1 MTPERQEPYDGR
13 PSRTVLW
20 EPGNHGSRA
29 TRLHVGVPV
38 RTRYACTPP
47 RRRQLPDPSDVP
59 LPEGAVLRLL
69 RRRNRSTLE
78 TQKRREGVVIFVM
91 YFFNEPRTNLRI
103 SAGPQSPWNAM
114 ALQPA
119 RRGTP
124 DHAAG
129 RPLMACQPRPKVHN
143 YRAGNRPGRCA
154 STRPGKGISRPLPQF
169 RKLAR
174 DTTHTPLTREGFVYP
189 AGRDGAACSKRI
201 VGHAMARTHAN
212 RTGSRRP
219 GELAMRNSLPV
230 KRATPWIELCCNQ
243 TELHSSI
250 GYRSTNEV
258 NQDTKENRD
267 NSLTKTQVF
276 NCRPENL

>member
-1 MTPERQEPYDGR
+1 MEIDFLK
-13 PSRTVLW
+13 S
-20 EPGNHGSRA
+20 GSL
-29 TRLHVGVPV
+29 LHVGVPV

-129 RPLMACQPRPKVHN
+129 RPLMACQPRPKAHN
-143 YRAGNRPGRCA
+143 YRAGDRPGRCA
-154 STRPGKGISRPLPQF
+154 STRPGKGISRPMPQF
-169 RKLAR
+169 RKLVR
-174 DTTHTPLTREGFVYP
+174 DITHTPLTREGFVYP
-189 AGRDGAACSKRI
+189 AGRDGAAYSQE
-201 VGHAMARTHAN
+201 
-212 RTGSRRP
+212 GS
-219 GELAMRNSLPV
+219 L
-230 KRATPWIELCCNQ
+230 ATPWQNTCEPNWFKTPWKWRCGTLFPPRGRHHGLNYAAIKPSFIPRSD
-243 TELHSSI
+243 TAARTKSI
-250 GYRSTNEV
+250 KIR
-258 NQDTKENRD
+258 R
-267 NSLTKTQVF
+267 KTGTTA
-276 NCRPENL
+276 